1 MKNLT
6 ILLLFALGACTASTH
21 NTTRG
26 RTLSPDRETG
36 EPARQ
41 PTDSLATPA
50 APQP

>member
-6 ILLLFALGACTASTH
+6 ILLLFTLGACTASTH

-26 RTLSPDRETG
+26 RTLSPDREMG
-36 EPARQ
+36 EPTRQ
-41 PTDSLATPA
+41 PADSLAAPV